1 MAREDISNKLMMFKS
16 DRKNREIPFEKFNS
30 EIYLLDACKLNW
42 EDNLFDFYV
51 DSIAFRIRI
60 LIKVTYSNQW

>member
-1 MAREDISNKLMMFKS
+1 MTE
-16 DRKNREIPFEKFNS
+16 KNREIPFEKFNS

>member
-30 EIYLLDACKLNW
+30 EIYLLDTCKLNW